1 MSWKRLATIP
11 LIVAANGWSWLS
23 YVLTGFPAD
32 KEVYRDRYWGWMAED
47 MEEHWQALA
56 HPQEGR
62 FHELKNVGVEYC
74 RAHAQPAMKSLC
86 MFLMI
91 GWIGWVI
98 STAALLLSFWL

>member
-11 LIVAANGWSWLS
+11 LIIAANGWSWFSYLLS
-23 YVLTGFPAD
+23 GFPSD
-32 KEVYRDRYWGWMAED
+32 KEVYRAHGWGWFHPD
-47 MEEHWQALA
+47 MQDHWDDLDQ
-56 HPQEGR
+56 PEVSY

-74 RAHAQPAMKSLC
+74 RAHSQPAMKSLC

-98 STAALLLSFWL
+98 STLALLLSLFL